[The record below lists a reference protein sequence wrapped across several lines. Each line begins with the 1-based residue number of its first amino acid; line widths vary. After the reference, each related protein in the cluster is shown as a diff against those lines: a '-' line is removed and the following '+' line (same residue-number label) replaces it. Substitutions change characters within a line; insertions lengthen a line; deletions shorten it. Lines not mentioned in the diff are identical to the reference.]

1 MEIYQT
7 YVVCSLLC
15 HHSYLH
21 NFGEKLMQY
30 KCVIFDCDGVL
41 VDSESIGATV
51 WVEMA
56 KTMGLSISFEK
67 AFNEFTGKSFNSIA
81 EYLSEQAKRDIP
93 DDFEKHFRE
102 KTYSAFQADL
112 QPIKGIHEVLKNM
125 TVPYC
130 VASSGP
136 IEKINLNLTK
146 VDLIQFFSADRIFSC
161 YQIAKWKPDP
171 AIYLHAAKKMGF
183 SPEDCVVIEDS
194 TYGAQAATAGGFDV
208 LIYANEQK
216 KKNFSVE
223 GQIYFD
229 KMEELKNILYY

>member
-1 MEIYQT
+1 
-7 YVVCSLLC
+7 
-15 HHSYLH
+15 
-21 NFGEKLMQY
+21 
-30 KCVIFDCDGVL
+30 
-41 VDSESIGATV
+41 
-51 WVEMA
+51 MA

-223 GQIYFD
+223 SQIYFD

>member
-1 MEIYQT
+1 M
-7 YVVCSLLC
+7 
-15 HHSYLH
+15 
-21 NFGEKLMQY
+21 KY

-41 VDSESIGATV
+41 VDIESIGARV

-56 KTMGLSISFEK
+56 KKLDLYISFKE
-67 AFNEFTGKSFNSIA
+67 AFDEFTGKSFNSIV
-81 EYLSEQAKRDIP
+81 ESLSEKAKTEIP
-93 DDFEKHFRE
+93 NDFEKEFRA

-112 QPIKGIHEVLKNM
+112 QPIKGIHEVLKNIK
-125 TVPYC
+125 VPYC

-146 VDLIQFFSADRIFSC
+146 VNLIQFFSADRIFSC

-183 SPEDCVVIEDS
+183 SPEDCVVIKDS
-194 TYGAQAATAGGFDV
+194 TYGAQAATAEGFDV

-229 KMEELKNILYY
+229 KMEELNNILYY

>member
-1 MEIYQT
+1 
-7 YVVCSLLC
+7 
-15 HHSYLH
+15 
-21 NFGEKLMQY
+21 
-30 KCVIFDCDGVL
+30 
-41 VDSESIGATV
+41 
-51 WVEMA
+51 
-56 KTMGLSISFEK
+56 
-67 AFNEFTGKSFNSIA
+67 
-81 EYLSEQAKRDIP
+81 
-93 DDFEKHFRE
+93 
-102 KTYSAFQADL
+102 
-112 QPIKGIHEVLKNM
+112 M

-130 VASSGP
+130 VDSSGP

-208 LIYANEQK
+208 LIYANEHK
-216 KKNFSVE
+216 KKDFSVE

>member
-1 MEIYQT
+1 
-7 YVVCSLLC
+7 
-15 HHSYLH
+15 
-21 NFGEKLMQY
+21 MQY
-30 KCVIFDCDGVL
+30 KCVIFDCDGAL

-51 WVEMA
+51 WVEIA

-112 QPIKGIHEVLKNM
+112 QPIKGIYEVLKNM

-146 VDLIQFFSADRIFSC
+146 VDLIQFFSADRIFTC

-183 SPEDCVVIEDS
+183 RPENCVVIEDS

-208 LIYANEQK
+208 FFIYANEQK

-229 KMEELKNILYY
+229 KMEELNNILYY

>member
-1 MEIYQT
+1 
-7 YVVCSLLC
+7 
-15 HHSYLH
+15 
-21 NFGEKLMQY
+21 MQY

-112 QPIKGIHEVLKNM
+112 QPIKGIHEVLKNIK
-125 TVPYC
+125 VPYC

-146 VDLIQFFSADRIFSC
+146 VDLIEFFSADRIFSC

-229 KMEELKNILYY
+229 KMEELNNILYY